1 MPGLGFVWFLRTPR
15 VQEALC
21 HPRTPQQPHATQGNQ
36 GGHGLLPPK
45 TWPGHHPG
53 LQGSSHSPLL
63 LGSVS
68 GSSCLQGSSFS
79 QLPALLPLSKLSQQ
93 EMLDAPLQS
102 TTPLLFLPQPTEE
115 LAQHLGVICG
125 SSQVRPAA
133 LPGSRPGHEPQPCS
147 GALTSTPAR
156 RHPGGS
162 HAAPQGSQR
171 EM

>member
-79 QLPALLPLSKLSQQ
+79 QLPALLPLSKLSQKRSS
-93 EMLDAPLQS
+93 MPHCRAPHLS
-102 TTPLLFLPQPTEE
+102 CFSPSPQRSSPR
-115 LAQHLGVICG
+115 HLGVICG

-133 LPGSRPGHEPQPCS
+133 LPGSRPGHAQQPHS

-162 HAAPQGSQR
+162 HAAPQGSQT